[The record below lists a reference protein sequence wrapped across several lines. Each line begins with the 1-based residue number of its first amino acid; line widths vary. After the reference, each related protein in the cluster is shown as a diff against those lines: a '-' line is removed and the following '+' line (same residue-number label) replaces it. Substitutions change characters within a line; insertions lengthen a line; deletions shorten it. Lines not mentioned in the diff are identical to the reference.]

1 MDKKNEKNSIEM
13 VDGMLLPNDT
23 ISYHNEIFTYIGKT
37 QSKSNGE
44 LCGIFTND
52 EIECLI
58 PVRIIRSMKNRKL
71 VY

>member
-1 MDKKNEKNSIEM
+1 MDKNNEKNSIEM
-13 VDGMLLPNDT
+13 SDGMLLPNET
-23 ISYHNEIFTYIGKT
+23 IYYHGDVYTYVGKT

-44 LCGIFTND
+44 LCGVFTNG

-58 PVRIIRSMKNRKL
+58 PVRIIKSMKNRRL